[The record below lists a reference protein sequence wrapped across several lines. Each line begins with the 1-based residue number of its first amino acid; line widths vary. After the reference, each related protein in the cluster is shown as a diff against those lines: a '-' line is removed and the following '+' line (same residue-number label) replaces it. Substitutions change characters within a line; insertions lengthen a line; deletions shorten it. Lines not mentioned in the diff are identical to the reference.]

1 MDEETALIESNT
13 RNEKIKKF
21 FLKNKTAI
29 ISLVSLIILGVILL
43 IIYGEY
49 KNRNKIEIS
58 DRYNS
63 TIINFKLDNKSQT
76 FDELTKIIEEKSPTY
91 SPLALYF
98 IIDNELYSSK
108 QNVNSYFDIII
119 NKTPLENEI
128 KNLVIYKKAL
138 FNADEI
144 NENELL
150 DILKPIINS
159 ESVWKSHSLYL
170 VAEYFFSKNEK
181 QKAKEFFDQINLL
194 PNSNNEIKSL
204 TQKRLSR
211 DFGDK

>member
-76 FDELTKIIEEKSPTY
+76 FDELTQIIEEKSPTY

-98 IIDNELYSSK
+98 IIDNNLYSSK

>member
-43 IIYGEY
+43 IIYGEH
-49 KNRNKIEIS
+49 KNRNKIKIS

-181 QKAKEFFDQINLL
+181 QKAKEFFDQINSL

-211 DFGDK
+211 DFSDK

>member
-29 ISLVSLIILGVILL
+29 ISSVSLIILGVILL

-194 PNSNNEIKSL
+194 PNSNSEIKSL

>member
-29 ISLVSLIILGVILL
+29 ISSVSLIILGVILL

-181 QKAKEFFDQINLL
+181 QKAKEFFDQINSL

-211 DFGDK
+211 DFSDK

>member
-63 TIINFKLDNKSQT
+63 TIINFNLENKSQT
-76 FDELTKIIEEKSPTY
+76 FDELTKIIEAKSPTY

>member
-21 FLKNKTAI
+21 FLKNKTTI

-63 TIINFKLDNKSQT
+63 TIINFKLDNKSKT
-76 FDELTKIIEEKSPTY
+76 FDELSKIIEEKSPTY

-108 QNVNSYFDIII
+108 QNVNAYFDIII

-194 PNSNNEIKSL
+194 PNSNSEIKSL

>member
-21 FLKNKTAI
+21 FLKNKTTI

-63 TIINFKLDNKSQT
+63 TIINFKLDNKSKT
-76 FDELTKIIEEKSPTY
+76 FDELSKIIEEKSPTY

-194 PNSNNEIKSL
+194 PNSNSEIKSL